1 MTSSFRVSALPDV
14 EARFMVVLQR
24 RANYPLLI
32 GAARA
37 LGAAGEHAVVW
48 QVIVVAGG
56 IIDRKRRREWLM
68 SLVAIVGAH
77 AAAVVT
83 KRVVRRPRPRVAGL
97 QLLVPT
103 MSGLSFPSSHSA
115 STTAA
120 AMSLSRLLPFVG
132 SAAADGHGHRQSGR
146 RRALSERRA
155 RRSAH
160 GLVGGPPRVVAEQPA
175 VDVTNVNRRWA

>member
-1 MTSSFRVSALPDV
+1 VTSSFRVSALPDV

-24 RANYPLLI
+24 RANYPPLI

-120 AMSLSRLLPFVG
+120 AMSLSRLLG
-132 SAAADGHGHRQSGR
+132 
-146 RRALSERRA
+146 LSLA
-155 RRSAH
+155 PLLPTAM
-160 GLVGGPPRVVAEQPA
+160 GTARVVVGAHYPSDVLGGVLIGWS
-175 VDVTNVNRRWA
+175 VDRLVSSLNSRQWT